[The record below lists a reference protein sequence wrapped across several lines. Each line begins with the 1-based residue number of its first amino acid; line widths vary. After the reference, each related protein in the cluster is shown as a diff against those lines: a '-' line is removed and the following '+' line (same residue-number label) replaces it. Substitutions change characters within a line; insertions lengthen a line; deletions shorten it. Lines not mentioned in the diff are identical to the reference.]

1 MKFTRNSSDAIQLAS
16 PPPTHTRPMPLR
28 PMQQVLIT
36 DPHKAQTGIV
46 GFDENTRGGLARGR
60 VTLVVGGAGSGKTL
74 FALQTLVNGAR
85 HYKEPG
91 IFVAFEESSHRI
103 KANSSKF
110 GWNLDALQR
119 KNLFFLD
126 AQPTAEWIQSG
137 SFDLDGML
145 AALGAKVKEMG
156 AKRIAF
162 DAIDVLLSLLDDP
175 RAVQREVC
183 KLNEWLLARG
193 LTAIITQKSDH
204 GRKFETQFSFM
215 EFMMDCVV
223 RMNHTVEQGV
233 SQRNVCIEK
242 YRGSA
247 FEENETPLVI
257 SGEGLEIAGSYQ
269 GSESRITVS
278 NERISSGVLRLDTM
292 LGGGYFRN
300 SSVLISG
307 FPGTAKTTLSGAFLE
322 AACLRGE
329 RSLMVS
335 FDSDANEVVRN
346 LSSINIR
353 LQRFLKNGLL
363 RTKSAHMTNG
373 SAEIHFMR
381 IKKMVREHRARCVT
395 IDPVSALAK
404 SGDESTIQNVTE
416 RLIEWS
422 KLEGITLLCTSLLD
436 GSLSRLEGTPIQIS
450 TLADTWINLS
460 YLVQAGERN
469 RGLSIIK
476 SRGTAH
482 SNQTRELVLS
492 AKGVTLEDAYLAGG
506 EVLMGALRWER
517 ERAEQKTHAQAE
529 IALLNHRVLM
539 ENEEADLVAQIKSL
553 QRVLQGKKTEKNLE
567 LRAAALRVE
576 ELTEDNSHLRRLRR
590 ADAVNPTA
598 K

>member
-1 MKFTRNSSDAIQLAS
+1 
-16 PPPTHTRPMPLR
+16 MPLR

>member
-183 KLNEWLLARG
+183 KLNEWLLTRG

>member
-1 MKFTRNSSDAIQLAS
+1 MTPNSKHLA
-16 PPPTHTRPMPLR
+16 
-28 PMQQVLIT
+28 QIT
-36 DPHKAQTGIV
+36 DPTKALTGIL
-46 GFDENTRGGLARGR
+46 GFDENTQGGLARGR
-60 VTLVVGGAGSGKTL
+60 VTLVVGGPGSGKTL
-74 FALQTLVNGAR
+74 FALQALVNGAR

-91 IFVAFEESSHRI
+91 IFVAFEESPHRI
-103 KANSSKF
+103 KTNSSKF
-110 GWNLDALQR
+110 GWDLDSLQR
-119 KNLFFLD
+119 KKLFFLN

-137 SFDLDGML
+137 SFDFDGML
-145 AALGAKVKEMG
+145 AVLAAKVAEMG

-162 DAIDVLLSLLDDP
+162 DAIDILLSLLNDP
-175 RAVQREVC
+175 MAVQREVC

-193 LTAIITQKSDH
+193 LTAIITQKSDR
-204 GRKFETQFSFM
+204 GRKLETDLSFL

-242 YRGSA
+242 YRGTA
-247 FEENETPLVI
+247 FEENESPFVI
-257 SGEGLEIAGSYQ
+257 SEEGLEIAGSHQ
-269 GSESRITVS
+269 TSESRIKVS
-278 NERISSGVLRLDTM
+278 NERVSSGVLRLDTM

-322 AACLRGE
+322 AACQRGE
-329 RSLMVS
+329 RALMVS

-353 LQRFLKNGLL
+353 LQRFLKSGLL

-404 SGDESTIQNVTE
+404 AGDEAAIRNVTE

-422 KLEGITLLCTSLLD
+422 KLEGITLLCTSLMD

-492 AKGVTLEDAYLAGG
+492 SQGVTLKDAYLAGG

-517 ERAEQKTHAQAE
+517 ERSEQKARAE
-529 IALLNHRVLM
+529 ANIALLSRRVQI
-539 ENEEADLVAQIKSL
+539 ESEEADLVAQIKSL
-553 QRVLQGKKTEKNLE
+553 QRELQVKQSGKNLE
-567 LRAAALRVE
+567 LRTAALHAE
-576 ELTEDNSHLRRLRR
+576 EFTQDKSHLRTLRR
-590 ADAVNPTA
+590 ADAVNSKT

>member
-1 MKFTRNSSDAIQLAS
+1 
-16 PPPTHTRPMPLR
+16 
-28 PMQQVLIT
+28 
-36 DPHKAQTGIV
+36 
-46 GFDENTRGGLARGR
+46 
-60 VTLVVGGAGSGKTL
+60 
-74 FALQTLVNGAR
+74 
-85 HYKEPG
+85 
-91 IFVAFEESSHRI
+91 
-103 KANSSKF
+103 
-110 GWNLDALQR
+110 
-119 KNLFFLD
+119 
-126 AQPTAEWIQSG
+126 
-137 SFDLDGML
+137 
-145 AALGAKVKEMG
+145 
-156 AKRIAF
+156 
-162 DAIDVLLSLLDDP
+162 
-175 RAVQREVC
+175 
-183 KLNEWLLARG
+183 
-193 LTAIITQKSDH
+193 
-204 GRKFETQFSFM
+204 
-215 EFMMDCVV
+215 
-223 RMNHTVEQGV
+223 
-233 SQRNVCIEK
+233 
-242 YRGSA
+242 
-247 FEENETPLVI
+247 
-257 SGEGLEIAGSYQ
+257 
-269 GSESRITVS
+269 
-278 NERISSGVLRLDTM
+278 
-292 LGGGYFRN
+292 
-300 SSVLISG
+300 
-307 FPGTAKTTLSGAFLE
+307 
-322 AACLRGE
+322 
-329 RSLMVS
+329 
-335 FDSDANEVVRN
+335 
-346 LSSINIR
+346 
-353 LQRFLKNGLL
+353 
-363 RTKSAHMTNG
+363 
-373 SAEIHFMR
+373 
-381 IKKMVREHRARCVT
+381 
-395 IDPVSALAK
+395 VSALAK

>member
-1 MKFTRNSSDAIQLAS
+1 
-16 PPPTHTRPMPLR
+16 
-28 PMQQVLIT
+28 MQQVLIT

-183 KLNEWLLARG
+183 KLNEWLLTRG

>member
-1 MKFTRNSSDAIQLAS
+1 
-16 PPPTHTRPMPLR
+16 
-28 PMQQVLIT
+28 
-36 DPHKAQTGIV
+36 
-46 GFDENTRGGLARGR
+46 
-60 VTLVVGGAGSGKTL
+60 
-74 FALQTLVNGAR
+74 VNGAR
-85 HYKEPG
+85 DCKEPG
-91 IFVAFEESSHRI
+91 IFVAFEETSHRI
-103 KANSSKF
+103 KANSLKF
-110 GWNLDALQR
+110 GWNLDALQC
-119 KNLFFLD
+119 KKLFFLD
-126 AQPTAEWIQSG
+126 AKPTAEWIQSG
-137 SFDLDGML
+137 GFDLDGML
-145 AALGAKVKEMG
+145 AALAAKVAEMG

-162 DAIDVLLSLLDDP
+162 DALDVLLSLLNDP

-183 KLNEWLLARG
+183 KLNEWLIARG

-204 GRKFETQFSFM
+204 GQKFEARLSFM

-223 RMNHTVEQGV
+223 RVNHTVEQGV

-242 YRGSA
+242 YRGTG
-247 FEENETPLVI
+247 FEENEAPMVI
-257 SGEGLEIAGSYQ
+257 GNSGLEIAASHRTG
-269 GSESRITVS
+269 ESRLKVS
-278 NERISSGVLRLDTM
+278 TERVSSGVLRLDTM

-300 SSVLISG
+300 SSILISG

-329 RSLMVS
+329 RALMVS
-335 FDSDANEVVRN
+335 FDSDGNEVARN
-346 LSSINIR
+346 LSSVNI
-353 LQRFLKNGLL
+353 QIERFIKSGLL

-381 IKKMVREHRARCVT
+381 IKNAAREQRARCLT

-404 SGDESTIQNVTE
+404 SGDKATIRNVTE
-416 RLIEWS
+416 RLIEWA

-436 GSLSRLEGTPIQIS
+436 GSLSSLEGTPIQIS

-492 AKGVTLEDAYLAGG
+492 SKGVTLKDAYLAGG

-517 ERAEQKTHAQAE
+517 ERAEQKARAE
-529 IALLNHRVLM
+529 ADIAVLTHRVKI
-539 ENEEADLVAQIKSL
+539 ENEEAELVAQIKSL
-553 QRVLQGKKTEKNLE
+553 QRELQVKKSGKNLE
-567 LRAAALRVE
+567 LRAAALRAE
-576 ELTEDNSHLRRLRR
+576 EFTQDKSHLRGLRR
-590 ADAVNPTA
+590 ADAVNP
-598 K
+598 KSK

>member
-1 MKFTRNSSDAIQLAS
+1 
-16 PPPTHTRPMPLR
+16 
-28 PMQQVLIT
+28 MQQVLIT

>member
-1 MKFTRNSSDAIQLAS
+1 
-16 PPPTHTRPMPLR
+16 MPLR

-183 KLNEWLLARG
+183 KLNEWLLTRG